1 LGGLFAEALDTCST
15 LNYKNYNMYVSQED
29 VLMTTKLTLRLDDT
43 VIRKAKKTASKKGVS
58 LSRMVED
65 YFKAVADQGAQEV
78 RESPVL
84 YEVSGVLTGKQDA
97 EQLRMGYRKHI
108 AEKYR

>member
-1 LGGLFAEALDTCST
+1 
-15 LNYKNYNMYVSQED
+15 
-29 VLMTTKLTLRLDDT
+29 MTTKLTLRLNDT
-43 VIRKAKKTASKKGVS
+43 VIRKAKKTARTKGVS

-65 YFKAVADQGAQEV
+65 YFKSVAAQEAHEV

-84 YEVSGVLTGKQDA
+84 YEVAGVLSGKKEAA
-97 EQLRMGYRKHI
+97 ELRTGYRKHL

>member
-1 LGGLFAEALDTCST
+1 
-15 LNYKNYNMYVSQED
+15 
-29 VLMTTKLTLRLDDT
+29 MTTKLTLRLNDT
-43 VIRKAKKTASKKGVS
+43 VIKKAKKTASNKGVS

-65 YFKAVADQGAQEV
+65 YFKAVADQGTQEV

-84 YEVSGVLTGKQDA
+84 YEVSGVLSGKQDA
-97 EQLRMGYRKHI
+97 AQLRAGYRKHL

>member
-1 LGGLFAEALDTCST
+1 
-15 LNYKNYNMYVSQED
+15 
-29 VLMTTKLTLRLDDT
+29 MTTKLTLRLDDT
-43 VIRKAKKTASKKGVS
+43 VIRRAKKTASRKGVS

-65 YFKAVADQGAQEV
+65 YFKSVGEQERHEV

-84 YEVSGVLTGKQDA
+84 YEVSGVLSGKQDA
-97 EQLRMGYRKHI
+97 AQLRAGYRKRL

>member
-1 LGGLFAEALDTCST
+1 
-15 LNYKNYNMYVSQED
+15 
-29 VLMTTKLTLRLDDT
+29 MTTKLTLRLDDA
-43 VIRKAKKTASKKGVS
+43 VIRKAKKTASTKGVS

-65 YFKAVADQGAQEV
+65 YFKAVTGQEQLEV

-84 YEVSGVLTGKQDA
+84 YEVSGVLSGKRDA
-97 EQLRMGYRKHI
+97 AQLRAGYRKHL

>member
-1 LGGLFAEALDTCST
+1 
-15 LNYKNYNMYVSQED
+15 
-29 VLMTTKLTLRLDDT
+29 MTTKLTLRLNDA
-43 VIRKAKKTASKKGVS
+43 VIRKAKKTAQNRGVS

-65 YFKAVADQGAQEV
+65 YFKSVAKQETHEV

-84 YEVSGVLTGKQDA
+84 YEVAGVLRPGQDA
-97 EQLRMGYRKHI
+97 AELRRRYGKHL